1 MKFSKKLDFWSY
13 ALIASVVVFLVVVVL
28 FSMGNNQYQQ
38 SLSNIL
44 VNKNPSLIK
53 IGNADYFVSLYKSD
67 AASGIAYIYMQQP
80 PSMFNKGTIIKVSN
94 GIVTPINTNRNSSYS
109 NLEIKLNSLSNNSA
123 SISMEIINT
132 SIMVPVNNSDISY
145 NNVNNATTTTII
157 IQNSTIKT
165 STTISQTTIATTTT
179 IKNTNLLDAISI
191 LSNNQ
196 TYALMLNY
204 SIAYNNAHVSCS
216 PTEYNSTYDSNKGSL
231 PSGPETYKNATNVT
245 PYNMTL
251 STTNSS
257 PTAYT
262 VIFTTHSYNPVATG
276 KVAIFNI
283 NTATSTI
290 SSSFSGIFSGMSYS
304 QLYNDYQGS
313 IALGNCGILIN

>member
-1 MKFSKKLDFWSY
+1 
-13 ALIASVVVFLVVVVL
+13 
-28 FSMGNNQYQQ
+28 MGNNQYQQ
-38 SLSNIL
+38 SLSNVL
-44 VNKNPSLIK
+44 VTKNPSLIR
-53 IGNADYFVSLYKSD
+53 IGSGDYFVSLYKSD
-67 AASGIAYIYMQQP
+67 VAGGIAYFYMQQP
-80 PSMFNKGTIIKVSN
+80 PSMFNKGTIIKVKN
-94 GIVTPINTNRNSSYS
+94 GIVTPININGNSSYS
-109 NLEIKLNSLSNNSA
+109 DLEIKLNSLSNTTA

-145 NNVNNATTTTII
+145 NNVNNTAPTTTIA
-157 IQNSTIKT
+157 QNSTIKT
-165 STTISQTTIATTTT
+165 TTTISSTTIPTTTT
-179 IKNTNLLDAISI
+179 IKNTNLLNAISI

-204 SIAYNNAHVSCS
+204 SIVYNNAHVSCS

-231 PSGPETYKNATNVT
+231 PKGPETYKNATNVT
-245 PYNMTL
+245 PYNMTI

-257 PTAYT
+257 MTEYT

-276 KVAIFNI
+276 KVATFNI
-283 NTATSTI
+283 NTTTSTI

-304 QLYNDYQGS
+304 QLYTDYQDS